1 MSYNRGDMFIS
12 HYDKLRRQKEARE
25 NRDLPVRLIARETGL
40 SSATINKMK
49 SSEVQGVTLAS
60 IGKLCEYFGVKSVA
74 QLVEW
79 QPDVREALAKAAESG
94 EG

>member
-25 NRDLPVRLIARETGL
+25 NRDLTVRVVAEETGL

-49 SSEVQGVTLAS
+49 SSEVHGITLTS
-60 IGKLCEYFGVKSVA
+60 LGKLCEYFGVKSVSH
-74 QLVEW
+74 LVEW
-79 QPDVREALAKAAESG
+79 QPDAAKTSKTEG